1 MDIIEEGSRIV
12 LREPGNQRFTGVF
25 IIVLGVF
32 FMLPELAMFYD
43 SGEPVWFLVG
53 VFLVPFMARNRDSGA
68 LELEY
73 DGRRIQFRS
82 SVPWGVDESVDVDSI
97 KLIRRRDD
105 SISRRDTEV
114 SILTPDDRLVMRLN
128 SQRTTWLE
136 AKLRYRLSSHSSAPA
151 NR

>member
-12 LREPGNQRFTGVF
+12 LREPGNQRFAGGF

-73 DGRRIQFRS
+73 DGRRIRFRS
-82 SVPWGVDESVDVDSI
+82 SLPWGVDQSVDVDSI
-97 KLIRRRDD
+97 RLIRRRDD
-105 SISRRDTEV
+105 SRARRDTAV
-114 SILTPDDRLVMRLN
+114 SILTPDDRLVVRLN
-128 SQRTTWLE
+128 SQRATWLE
-136 AKLRYRLSSHSSAPA
+136 AKLRFWLGSHSSDPVS
-151 NR
+151 R